1 MKQEQMKDTYEH
13 KSAMTVS
20 IRKWKTADA
29 KSLAAALSKVLD
41 LHQ

>member
-1 MKQEQMKDTYEH
+1 MNDTYEH

-29 KSLAAALSKVLD
+29 KSLVAALSKVLD